1 MSLKIK
7 VKRLVEGAV
16 IPFKAH
22 PTDSGFDLIA
32 VEDMIIWPFET
43 KKINTGLAFELP
55 SNYELQVRPRSGL
68 SLKTGLKVIF
78 GTVDNSY
85 RGEVGVIAINVSS
98 KEILVNKGDKVAQ
111 AVFQKI
117 PDIELVEV
125 QELNSGDRGVNGFG
139 STGV

>member
-7 VKRLVEGAV
+7 VKRLVEDAV

>member
-7 VKRLVEGAV
+7 VKRLVEDAV

-43 KKINTGLAFELP
+43 KKIHTGIAFELP
-55 SNYELQVRPRSGL
+55 NNYELQVRPRSGL

-78 GTVDNSY
+78 GTVDSSY